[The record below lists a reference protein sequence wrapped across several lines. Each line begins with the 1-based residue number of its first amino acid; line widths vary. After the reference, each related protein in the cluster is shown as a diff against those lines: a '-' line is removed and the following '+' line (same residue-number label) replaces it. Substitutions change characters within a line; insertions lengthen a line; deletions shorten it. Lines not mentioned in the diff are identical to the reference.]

1 MHHLGLAVLGVVIE
15 QPGPVVMVDGGDDEA
30 GPLRH
35 RLQHRLG
42 GDVDVL
48 LPLHRQVVT
57 YPLFQDKVQQEI
69 LANCQIDCYH
79 RRPRE

>member
-1 MHHLGLAVLGVVIE
+1 MHRLGLAGHVARG
-15 QPGPVVMVDGGDDEA
+15 DGGDDEA
-30 GPLRH
+30 GPLCH

-69 LANCQIDCYH
+69 LANCQIDFYH
-79 RRPRE
+79 RRPRQ

>member
-1 MHHLGLAVLGVVIE
+1 MHHLGHAVLGVVIK
-15 QPGPVVMVDGGDDEA
+15 QPGPVVMADRGDDEA

-48 LPLHRQVVT
+48 LALHRQVVA
-57 YPLFQDKVQQEI
+57 YPLFQDKIRQEI
-69 LANCQIDCYH
+69 LANCQIDFNH
-79 RRPRE
+79 RRPRK